1 MASNRQRLEALIEEL
16 PASQRPAFRRY
27 LDTSRNND
35 EVIGIVADLVASGS
49 VSVALDVIADNRLA
63 AILVTLT
70 GRIRDA
76 FLNFVRDM
84 KSPEVYQV
92 VLQAVESGN
101 IAAAM
106 DIVDS
111 HVVRLGSVI
120 SDTFT
125 FTGKEITEDIAA
137 SIRGIRPS
145 VAVTFNPGHP
155 RAAAMMEEHSL
166 DFINRV
172 TTEQKDAIR
181 TAVTDAVSR
190 GAGPVEVAT
199 AYRDAIGLTDTQQA
213 HVNNFRRL
221 LESGTKEALTR
232 DLRDRRFDK
241 TIANAA
247 DKGKPLT
254 PEQIDRMVDRYR
266 ERYLK
271 YRSETISITEAGS
284 VMSAANHEAF
294 VQQVDA
300 LGASP
305 GDVEKAW
312 NSTRDGR
319 TRLSHVLMQ
328 GQKVRGLETEF
339 TTGAGFKLR
348 YPHDRRGPASETIRC
363 RCICSYRFKFESVEA

>member
-1 MASNRQRLEALIEEL
+1 MNNRQRLEALIDEL
-16 PASQRPAFRRY
+16 PATQRPAFRRY
-27 LDTSRNND
+27 LDTASND
-35 EVIGIVADLVASGS
+35 DVIGIVADLVASGS
-49 VSVALDVIADNRLA
+49 ISVALDVIADNRLA
-63 AILVTLT
+63 AILARLT
-70 GRIRDA
+70 IRVRDA
-76 FLNFVRDM
+76 FLSFVRDM

-92 VLQAVESGN
+92 VLQLAEAGN
-101 IAAAM
+101 VAAAM

-137 SIRGIRPS
+137 SIRGIRPT

-166 DFINRV
+166 DFVNRV
-172 TTEQKDAIR
+172 TQEQKAAIR
-181 TAVTDAVSR
+181 EAVTDAVSR
-190 GAGPVEVAT
+190 GAGPVDVAR
-199 AYRDAIGLTDTQQA
+199 AYRDAIGLTESQQQ

-241 TIANAA
+241 TIINAA
-247 DKGKPLT
+247 DGGKPLT

-271 YRSETISITEAGS
+271 FRAETISITEAGS
-284 VMSAANHEAF
+284 VMSQANHEAF
-294 VQQVDA
+294 AQQVEA

-305 GDVEKAW
+305 DDVEKTW

-328 GQKVRGLETEF
+328 GQKVRGLEAEF

-363 RCICSYRFKFESVEA
+363 RCICSYRFRYEALEA